1 MYKSMPQ
8 PDAVPAK
15 PSVVTTASGERIH
28 IFDSEIVRTA
38 RGIHE
43 TLGAI
48 HLSLVQILTVLSS
61 FSNKLDTP
69 AEQTPVFPPLP
80 VYQHD
85 YSATSIDELEFELS
99 VRSWN
104 CLKNENIRTVGE
116 LCTKT
121 RAQLLRTPNFGR
133 LSLREIEQVLQSM
146 GLKLRDV

>member
-8 PDAVPAK
+8 SDAVPAK

-28 IFDSEIVRTA
+28 IFDSEIIRTA

-48 HLSLVQILTVLSS
+48 HLTLVQILTVLSGI
-61 FSNKLDTP
+61 SNNKMAPESVESD
-69 AEQTPVFPPLP
+69 PVFPPLP
-80 VYQHD
+80 VRWND
-85 YSATSIDELEFELS
+85 YLATSIDELELS

-104 CLKNENIRTVGE
+104 CLKNENIRTVEE
-116 LCTKT
+116 LCAKT

-146 GLKLRDV
+146 GLKLRDA